1 MFHWH
6 IVDSQSFPLQVPG
19 FMELAEKGAYD
30 ADSVY
35 TPEDVQSII
44 DYAGE
49 VCAFVGQAALYSSFS
64 CSVASMFLLRLTF
77 PVTPAWSH
85 LPIPN
90 TSPASPNVLGNTMPP
105 SHHLVSCV
113 LPLSRQS
120 RSLLRS
126 YAPPQRCSLEATSAL
141 AATRSTC
148 VAMKTTR
155 RQRSSSKRRA

>member
-64 CSVASMFLLRLTF
+64 CSVALMFLLRLTF
-77 PVTPAWSH
+77 PVTPA
-85 LPIPN
+85 
-90 TSPASPNVLGNTMPP
+90 
-105 SHHLVSCV
+105 
-113 LPLSRQS
+113 
-120 RSLLRS
+120 
-126 YAPPQRCSLEATSAL
+126 
-141 AATRSTC
+141 
-148 VAMKTTR
+148 
-155 RQRSSSKRRA
+155 